1 MGYMSGT
8 RRYGNSNYANRSFGP
23 KSVETGK
30 EYNIQITE
38 TSRKGECVARR
49 QGFVIFK
56 KWTNWTGCKGKDY
69 VSRKDSL
76 QQEVL
81 YRYKKKRVI

>member
-38 TSRKGECVARR
+38 TSRKGECVTSVGGIRYSKKCCIGIRR
-49 QGFVIFK
+49 
-56 KWTNWTGCKGKDY
+56 
-69 VSRKDSL
+69 R
-76 QQEVL
+76 E
-81 YRYKKKRVI
+81 

>member
-30 EYNIQITE
+30 KYNIQITE
-38 TSRKGECVARR
+38 TGRKRDGVARR

-69 VSRKDSL
+69 ISRT
-76 QQEVL
+76 EI
-81 YRYKKKRVI
+81 RYSKNCCIDIRRRE